1 MPAGPPL
8 SSRITAALVRWARLL
23 RLTRVV
29 PLLLVA
35 GAVAL
40 VTVGAPM
47 VSGAVTSFTD
57 PVALESTATSA
68 GRSVDAAGSD
78 GSWFSGGSSS
88 SDGSASSGGS
98 VTSDGSVAEPLVRMG
113 VDGDSPP
120 PASAPVPPTPPART
134 PAPVNPFVPSPEAS
148 GAGSVPGSGSAP
160 GPGSAPRSASAP
172 GPGSAPRS
180 ASASTGATETSRSP
194 QPARE
199 AEAPAADV
207 AAEPAPV
214 ARAAAADPTAET
226 AVLTLVNEA
235 RADADCA
242 PVTADPAL
250 AAVARAHSADM
261 RDRDYFSHT
270 SPEGLSPFDRAEQ
283 AGVDYSR
290 AENIA
295 VGQPDATAVMEA
307 WLESPGHRANIL
319 DCDLTRLGVGV
330 AEGTG
335 GPWWT
340 QLFGA

>member
-8 SSRITAALVRWARLL
+8 SSRITAALLRWARLL
-23 RLTRVV
+23 RLSRVV

-35 GAVAL
+35 GAVTV

-68 GRSVDAAGSD
+68 GRSAGAAGS
-78 GSWFSGGSSS
+78 GGTWFSGGSSS
-88 SDGSASSGGS
+88 SDGSSSG
-98 VTSDGSVAEPLVRMG
+98 GSVAEPLVRMG

-120 PASAPVPPTPPART
+120 PSAAPVPAAPSAGT
-134 PAPVNPFVPSPEAS
+134 PAPVSPFVPSTEASEPESESGSGSASGSATGSGS
-148 GAGSVPGSGSAP
+148 GAGSATGSGSAP
-160 GPGSAPRSASAP
+160 A
-172 GPGSAPRS
+172 
-180 ASASTGATETSRSP
+180 GAAETSRSP

-199 AEAPAADV
+199 DAAPAAGGET
-207 AAEPAPV
+207 EPAPV
-214 ARAAAADPTAET
+214 ARAAVPADPSAET

-235 RADADCA
+235 RADAGCD

-295 VGQPDATAVMEA
+295 FGQADAAAVMEA

-319 DCDLTRLGVGV
+319 DCDLTKLGVGV